1 MNEYIGHD
9 ATLLVI
15 VPAVQAPDVA
25 SSQALKVAKEYDRD
39 GTRTIGMVCKIDQ
52 ASSDQKAL
60 AAVQALLLDRGPRT
74 ASDIPWFGFIDSE
87 NSSETAWTAE
97 SESLASTLVGA
108 PKSKLGRV
116 ALLDLL
122 ALQIRKRMK
131 LRLPTLL
138 SGPEGSSLA
147 TILTFQAQVGKRAEK
162 PEPTDLLATLNDA
175 GLEQPVLSRL
185 CFLPSAAS
193 AQSITR
199 IEDLLQ
205 EDQNMKRQ
213 REHYQ
218 RQSSLLA
225 KLSRQLSIHD
235 NHAAAASNWTDS
247 GSVADLHLTQ
257 QPMGLVN
264 YPDLY
269 QLVTAKPPAQN
280 GFVSP
285 RSKSTGRR
293 IPYQVPPAPPSHNQL

>member
-1 MNEYIGHD
+1 MIANNLHSILCVDFCQMNEYIGHD

-138 SGPEGSSLA
+138 SG
-147 TILTFQAQVGKRAEK
+147 
-162 PEPTDLLATLNDA
+162 
-175 GLEQPVLSRL
+175 
-185 CFLPSAAS
+185 

-199 IEDLLQ
+199 IEDLLK